1 MPLYAYR
8 DSDFYV
14 HHTITPSPNPLDF
27 ASHMHSTCE
36 LYCFLSGEGSF
47 HIEGSEYPLSPGMIL
62 LTRPGELHRL
72 AISGALPY
80 ERVAVHFPFDAL
92 EGMDSDGRLHALF
105 FDRPL
110 GQSNVYLGN
119 DDSRAFITSCIYR
132 LVREGKLS
140 SRSRTLANLL
150 PILCE
155 LSELR
160 AAEAI
165 TQPAAK
171 GLAAAS
177 IGYVNA
183 HLYETWTLDDLA
195 ARLFVSRTHLS
206 RVFRQ
211 ATGLSVW
218 DYTLLKRLIA
228 AREQIRTGTPAT
240 VAAAQCGFGD
250 YSSFYRQYK
259 RRFGVSP
266 KEEPR
271 AY

>member
-1 MPLYAYR
+1 MTLYSYR
-8 DSDFYV
+8 DADFYV
-14 HHTITPSPNPLDF
+14 HHTITPTPNPLEF
-27 ASHMHSTCE
+27 ASHMHSGCE

-47 HIEGSEYPLSPGMIL
+47 HIEGSEYPLSPGLIL

-80 ERVAVHFPFDAL
+80 ERVAVHFPADAL
-92 EGMDSDGRLHALF
+92 DGIDADGRLRALF

-110 GQSNVYLGN
+110 GQGNVYAGG
-119 DDSRAFITSCIYR
+119 DDSRAFVTSCIYR
-132 LVREGKLS
+132 LVRGGELS
-140 SRSRTLANLL
+140 PRTQTLANLL

-155 LSELR
+155 LSTLR
-160 AAEAI
+160 AGEAI
-165 TQPAAK
+165 SPPAAA
-171 GLAAAS
+171 GLAADVIA
-177 IGYVNA
+177 YVNA

-195 ARLFVSRTHLS
+195 AHFFFSRTHLS

-228 AREQIRTGTPAT
+228 AREQIRGGIPAT
-240 VAAAQCGFGD
+240 EAAATCGFGD

-266 KEEPR
+266 QEEKR
-271 AY
+271 